1 MLFYVQQVDIDA
13 TNKRHSVILDV
24 SAMSD
29 HLDIARVLGSPQSL
43 DFDQISDRGG
53 ASMLRLTYSPER
65 YMGFKEGSW
74 YDVDLE
80 AFRGLQYQPTVAD
93 SAGSSFLRAYLSGK
107 PSEGNFSQFLAP
119 QKFASIP
126 QDNAALLFSKNHK
139 NSLLLTIVDCG
150 HGNWNEIETESER
163 VIYDVGAS
171 RSFTKADVR
180 ALVLRRN
187 IAGESRPITIVI
199 SHWDVDHYQALLEFT
214 PAELKKIR
222 LFVTPSQIPETE
234 TYKRVKTMLLANGV
248 SWVALPPAVTAS
260 TSREITLEPRL
271 IQGAFTFFRAT
282 TGRSRNQTGIAL
294 GVRGPSKTALLTGDH
309 HYEKLLAAA
318 DKAPHLTRRPCV
330 LVTPHHGGHAG
341 EPSAVDWTNR
351 FTNISTPISCGVNSF
366 GHPFADVL
374 HELKL
379 MQGGMAGP
387 WQTKTHGTLVVPL

>member
-1 MLFYVQQVDIDA
+1 VLFYVQQVDIDA

-150 HGNWNEIETESER
+150 HGNCNEI
-163 VIYDVGAS
+163 
-171 RSFTKADVR
+171 
-180 ALVLRRN
+180 
-187 IAGESRPITIVI
+187 
-199 SHWDVDHYQALLEFT
+199 
-214 PAELKKIR
+214 
-222 LFVTPSQIPETE
+222 
-234 TYKRVKTMLLANGV
+234 
-248 SWVALPPAVTAS
+248 
-260 TSREITLEPRL
+260 
-271 IQGAFTFFRAT
+271 
-282 TGRSRNQTGIAL
+282 
-294 GVRGPSKTALLTGDH
+294 
-309 HYEKLLAAA
+309 
-318 DKAPHLTRRPCV
+318 
-330 LVTPHHGGHAG
+330 
-341 EPSAVDWTNR
+341 
-351 FTNISTPISCGVNSF
+351 
-366 GHPFADVL
+366 
-374 HELKL
+374 
-379 MQGGMAGP
+379 
-387 WQTKTHGTLVVPL
+387 